1 MSAAAGV
8 DGRDGVWEHP
18 DLLPVSADLDDPAG
32 FIDGIVG
39 GGTSSFDDPIAQLE
53 ATEAQERSERE
64 AGENEDGENDGGT
77 KDSGSAG

>member
-1 MSAAAGV
+1 MKRCV
-8 DGRDGVWEHP
+8 
-18 DLLPVSADLDDPAG
+18 
-32 FIDGIVG
+32 DGIVG